1 MKQFRKT
8 AFLLALLMLGLS
20 QCSSEPT
27 QEGLKDLS
35 NYPIGT
41 AINLKATR
49 ADQKKLAIT
58 KKEFNSLTAEN
69 NMKMFRLLPQENE
82 YHWEVTEDL
91 VDFAQKN
98 NMRLFGHALVWHSGT
113 PQWVK
118 DKLAKDSLWGKA
130 FLKDYIT
137 TVVSKYKGKVKGWDV
152 VNEPLETQGGAL
164 RETEWLKALGP
175 SYMAQALEAAHAADP
190 QADLFINDFN
200 LERDT
205 LKLNG
210 LLSLVEQLKSQATP
224 LTGIGFQMHY
234 RMDIP
239 DSLILKCLQKAAAT
253 GLKIHLSEVD
263 LIFNKHND
271 SQAGGIQK
279 FNDYT
284 PEMAKAQAAK
294 YKRLVALYH
303 QAVPEAQRYG
313 ITFWGF
319 NDRDTWIKPFFKIKD
334 WPTLFDEQLNPK
346 KAYWGFREGLVEQH
360 KMP

>member
-1 MKQFRKT
+1 
-8 AFLLALLMLGLS
+8 
-20 QCSSEPT
+20 
-27 QEGLKDLS
+27 
-35 NYPIGT
+35 
-41 AINLKATR
+41 
-49 ADQKKLAIT
+49 
-58 KKEFNSLTAEN
+58 
-69 NMKMFRLLPQENE
+69 
-82 YHWEVTEDL
+82 
-91 VDFAQKN
+91 
-98 NMRLFGHALVWHSGT
+98 
-113 PQWVK
+113 
-118 DKLAKDSLWGKA
+118 
-130 FLKDYIT
+130 
-137 TVVSKYKGKVKGWDV
+137 
-152 VNEPLETQGGAL
+152 
-164 RETEWLKALGP
+164 
-175 SYMAQALEAAHAADP
+175 
-190 QADLFINDFN
+190 
-200 LERDT
+200 
-205 LKLNG
+205 
-210 LLSLVEQLKSQATP
+210 
-224 LTGIGFQMHY
+224 
-234 RMDIP
+234 MDIP